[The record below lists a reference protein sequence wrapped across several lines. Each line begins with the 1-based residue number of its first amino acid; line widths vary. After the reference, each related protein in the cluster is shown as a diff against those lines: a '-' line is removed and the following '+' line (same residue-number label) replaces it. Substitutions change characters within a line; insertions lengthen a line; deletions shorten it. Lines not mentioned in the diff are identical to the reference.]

1 MPASP
6 PFPEKLENAGPFR
19 SGEAAVC
26 DSRDPLSLENLRGP
40 DSDRI
45 VLGGHRR
52 GPMKLLLIEDDVH
65 VAKVLAEAFGA
76 DGHETTVMHSGE
88 EGLAYLTRERPDAV
102 VLDVRLPVLNGV
114 AVLRK
119 IRSTDPGLPVIIMT
133 GLATLGE
140 IAEARRLGVTEI
152 IEKPDVLKNFS
163 EALARVHSG

>member
-1 MPASP
+1 
-6 PFPEKLENAGPFR
+6 
-19 SGEAAVC
+19 
-26 DSRDPLSLENLRGP
+26 
-40 DSDRI
+40 
-45 VLGGHRR
+45 
-52 GPMKLLLIEDDVH
+52 
-65 VAKVLAEAFGA
+65 
-76 DGHETTVMHSGE
+76 MHSGE

-102 VLDVRLPVLNGV
+102 VLDVRLPALNGV

-163 EALARVHSG
+163 EALARVQSRGRHQDPT